1 MKPIIGS
8 VTRFTAVVLFDNVIE
23 ILRLTK
29 FDGQA
34 GVLTDAANGS
44 GVSTAFVDGDLLRQT
59 LQVDCTRQIAPRP
72 PSCLAW
78 QSEGSHRITSL
89 VHCTVQIFPL
99 D

>member
-1 MKPIIGS
+1 M
-8 VTRFTAVVLFDNVIE
+8 VLFDDVIE

-72 PSCLAW
+72 RPVSLGSQKEATVSPALSTARYRYFHWTEPS
-78 QSEGSHRITSL
+78 
-89 VHCTVQIFPL
+89 QINGP
-99 D
+99 